1 MRDAILR
8 AAADLFAQHGVEQV
22 GYDEIAASAGITA
35 RQLRAYFTSTTG
47 IHQALLAEEGARDVR
62 TDSQRVA

>member
-8 AAADLFAQHGVEQV
+8 AAADLFAKYGVEQV

-35 RQLRAYFTSTTG
+35 RQMRAYFTSTAG
-47 IHQALLAEEGARDVR
+47 IHQAVLAEEGARDVG
-62 TDSQRVA
+62 TDSRQVA